1 MLFLSGNDIRSRRSE
16 SPTPEVR
23 CEVVSNAAPLLSL
36 ILPSYNQRV
45 RTGQAAAAAMEFLR
59 SRLIE
64 RAELIIVDDGS
75 DPGQGVEPGDLPL
88 GTTLIRHQRNLGK
101 GAAVRSGVL
110 QAGGSYII
118 YTDSDLPFSLEPI
131 AVTLDELRNEADVVI
146 GERQPE
152 GSPAVTRIT
161 PARRLSSLIYTWM
174 VSRLLGLEYPDIQ
187 CGYKGYRASVAK
199 DLYGRLE
206 ITSFAFE
213 AEIMI
218 RALKAG
224 YRIRRLPLQLLEN
237 KDSSVRL
244 TRHAPEMLTD
254 TLRIAW
260 RVRRGAYD

>member
-1 MLFLSGNDIRSRRSE
+1 
-16 SPTPEVR
+16 
-23 CEVVSNAAPLLSL
+23 VSNAAPLLSL

-131 AVTLDELRNEADVVI
+131 AMALDALRGEADIVI

-152 GSPAVTRIT
+152 GLAATQIT
-161 PARRLSSLIYTWM
+161 ATRRLSSLIYTVM
-174 VSRLLGLEYPDIQ
+174 VYRVLGLEYPDIQ
-187 CGYKGYRASVAK
+187 CGFKGYRASVAK

-206 ITSFAFE
+206 IMSFAFE
-213 AEIMI
+213 AEILL

-224 YRIRRLPLQLLEN
+224 YRIRRLPLQLLHNE
-237 KDSSVRL
+237 DSSVRL
-244 TRHAPEMLTD
+244 TRHAPEMLMD